1 MIGESACIA
10 GFDFLGQ
17 AWAYFLIHF
26 SKEFEVCA
34 DWKVEKLHFIS
45 WRPLRSQVSDM
56 LPTVIG
62 SFVAHDSRNFTAI
75 QAALAV
81 VEEEKQKEEEGEED
95 SKVHKK
101 LPNWGAWL

>member
-1 MIGESACIA
+1 
-10 GFDFLGQ
+10 
-17 AWAYFLIHF
+17 
-26 SKEFEVCA
+26 
-34 DWKVEKLHFIS
+34 
-45 WRPLRSQVSDM
+45 M